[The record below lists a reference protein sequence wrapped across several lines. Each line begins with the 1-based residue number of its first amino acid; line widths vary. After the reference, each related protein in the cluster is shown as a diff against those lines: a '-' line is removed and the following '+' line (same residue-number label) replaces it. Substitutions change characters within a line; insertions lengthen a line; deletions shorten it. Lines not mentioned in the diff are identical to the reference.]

1 MSRHSQ
7 LMLARNFGS
16 AKRRAPANLRSK
28 PATLSRAIWFCAFA
42 AACDRPA
49 CVIGALPVQ
58 CLEAGGPIRE
68 VILRQRVGHQSVAG
82 PCIASRS
89 ALTNA
94 DRLIVALV
102 LVPSG
107 PVAMFIHD
115 GRDRVARIG
124 EPSIAPGS
132 KVCLRDV
139 LKPRTAARERRALP
153 LSAGEWSSPRAH
165 LLQKENCGR

>member
-89 ALTNA
+89 APTNA
-94 DRLIVALV
+94 DRLLVAPV

-107 PVAMFIHD
+107 PPRCLL
-115 GRDRVARIG
+115 GPRREDRGTEPRPG
-124 EPSIAPGS
+124 EQGAP
-132 KVCLRDV
+132 
-139 LKPRTAARERRALP
+139 ARRAQAATSCSRTP
-153 LSAGEWSSPRAH
+153 SASGITPFFRA
-165 LLQKENCGR
+165 KWEK